1 MDAVK
6 SGVDA
11 NEALKKATGSY
22 GRFREAVSTIDPR
35 KERTMALF
43 QNYDQRIGA
52 VEAFLNMYG

>member
-1 MDAVK
+1 MDAGK

-35 KERTMALF
+35 KE
-43 QNYDQRIGA
+43 
-52 VEAFLNMYG
+52 